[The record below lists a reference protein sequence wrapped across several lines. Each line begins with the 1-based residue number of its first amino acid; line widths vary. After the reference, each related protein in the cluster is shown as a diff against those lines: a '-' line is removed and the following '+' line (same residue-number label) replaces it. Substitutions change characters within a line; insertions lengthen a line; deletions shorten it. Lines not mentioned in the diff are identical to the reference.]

1 MKIFITGGTGFIGSA
16 LARRL
21 AGEGHEVRILSRSA
35 PRSGGWPDSIQ
46 FVQGDPTQA
55 GAWQERV
62 RDCEGVFNLVGAPVF
77 HRWTPRYKAL
87 IRSSRIQSTARV
99 VEAMTSSAGGPR
111 WLISA
116 SAVGIY
122 GFHEHETLAEDSAPG
137 SDFLARVCVEWESAA
152 NEARAY
158 GIRVIRARFG
168 IVLGREGGA
177 LRAMLP
183 AFRMGV
189 GGRLG
194 NGRQWFPWIHGDDV
208 VHALRFLMMSPHAE
222 GPFNLC
228 APGPVTNREF
238 TRALGTAL
246 HRPTLMSAP
255 GFLLR
260 GLGGEFGENLLHGQR
275 AMPVRLQEAGFVFQF
290 PTLIGAL
297 RDVLPT

>member
-35 PRSGGWPDSIQ
+35 PRRGDEPASIEW
-46 FVQGDPTQA
+46 VQGDPSQV

-62 RDCEGVFNLVGAPVF
+62 RECDVVFNLAGAPIF

-87 IRSSRIQSTARV
+87 IRSSRIQSTARI
-99 VEAMTSSAGGPR
+99 VEAMASSSGGPR
-111 WLISA
+111 RLISA
-116 SAVGIY
+116 SAVGFY
-122 GFHEHETLAEDSAPG
+122 GFHEDETLAEDSAQG
-137 SDFLARVCVEWESAA
+137 TDFLARVCGEWEAAA
-152 NEARAY
+152 NEARAH
-158 GIRVIRARFG
+158 GIRVILARFG

-194 NGRQWFPWIHGDDV
+194 SGRQWFPWIHGDDV
-208 VHALRFLMMSPHAE
+208 VRALRFLMMSPHAE

-228 APGPVTNREF
+228 APGSATNAEF

-246 HRPTLMSAP
+246 HRPVFMSAP

-275 AMPVRLQEAGFVFQF
+275 ARPVRLQEAGFVFQF

-297 RDVLPT
+297 RDVLPP